1 MFISILKKFKEAA
14 MGVIPITLILLIVN
28 FTVSPMSTGNLIS
41 FLIGALLLVAGLTL
55 YNFGCGSS
63 IEFIGGQ
70 TGAHVSKSS
79 KLPLILALC
88 GIIGFVVTVAEPDLS
103 VLAEQVS
110 GIDNFLLIAAVA
122 LGVGIFVVIAVMRLV
137 LKIELKWI
145 LLFFYALLFVLAF
158 ILPRKFVPI
167 AFDSSGVTT
176 GPVTVPFIMALGA
189 SLSVA
194 LGGKDSQDS
203 SFGIL
208 GICSIGPIFAVMILS
223 LVCNLSVDTSQT
235 ETIVINTFGDVLTNY
250 AVNFPKYL
258 KEMAIAIAPIT
269 IFFLV
274 YNFTSLKLSW
284 KRLIRTLFN
293 MLYVYIGL
301 SIFLLGANVGFV
313 PAGKHFGE
321 ALVTSPALLVAIGAL
336 LGAVIVL
343 AEPAVHVLTKQ
354 VEDVT
359 GGTIKNRTILVI
371 MCFSMAL
378 AIGLSMLRIIFD
390 IDLRGVLLAGYGIA
404 LGLMFLVPKI
414 FTGIAFDS
422 GGVASGAMTA
432 AFLLP
437 LANGA
442 TYALYGSSENL
453 SSYIMNDAFGVVAL
467 VAMTPLVT
475 IQVLGLVY
483 KLRSSALERER
494 TEEFSALLAYE
505 GEVIDISET
514 TLETEER
521 LLDKIRQRRNDRID
535 KIKQKKN
542 ERIDKIKQKKNNKK
556 NEGGN

>member
-1 MFISILKKFKEAA
+1 
-14 MGVIPITLILLIVN
+14 MGVIPITIILLIVN
-28 FTVSPMSTGNLIS
+28 FAVSPMSTGNLIS
-41 FLIGALLLVAGLTL
+41 FLVGALLLVLGLAL

-70 TGAHVSKSS
+70 TGSHVSKTS
-79 KLPLILALC
+79 KLWLILALC

-110 GIDNFLLIAAVA
+110 GIDNFVLIAAIA
-122 LGVGIFVVIAVMRLV
+122 LGVGVFMLIAVLRLV

-145 LLFFYALLFVLAF
+145 LLFFYAILFIMAFVL
-158 ILPRKFVPI
+158 PREFVPL

-189 SLSVA
+189 SLSVT

-203 SFGIL
+203 SFGIV
-208 GICSIGPIFAVMILS
+208 GICSIGPVFAVMILS
-223 LVCNLSVDTSQT
+223 LIKNLSVDVSAGDTT
-235 ETIVINTFGDVLTNY
+235 VILNNFGDVLRNY
-250 AVNFPKYL
+250 AVSFPRYL
-258 KEMAIAIAPIT
+258 KEMAIALAPIT

-274 YNFTSLKLSW
+274 YNFTSLKLSG
-284 KRLIRTLFN
+284 KRLAKTLFN

-313 PAGKHFGE
+313 PAGKHFGD
-321 ALVTSPALLVAIGAL
+321 ALASNPALLVGIGAL

-354 VEDVT
+354 VEDIT
-359 GGTIKNRTILVI
+359 GGTIKNRTILIV
-371 MCFSMAL
+371 MCLSMAV

-390 IDLRGVLLAGYGIA
+390 IDLRWVLLAGYGIA
-404 LGLMFLVPKI
+404 LTLMFFVPKI

-442 TYALYGSSENL
+442 TYAIYGDRPNVSSFL
-453 SSYIMNDAFGVVAL
+453 MNDAFGVIAL

-475 IQVLGLVY
+475 IQILGLVY
-483 KLRSSALERER
+483 KLRASMLEKER
-494 TEEFSALLAYE
+494 TEEFSMLLALE
-505 GEVIDISET
+505 GDVIDM
-514 TLETEER
+514 EEYS
-521 LLDKIRQRRNDRID
+521 LNNGEKNKNTKKSLGN
-535 KIKQKKN
+535 KIK
-542 ERIDKIKQKKNNKK
+542 RKIKK
-556 NEGGN
+556 GGR

>member
-1 MFISILKKFKEAA
+1 MFKSILKKFKEAA
-14 MGVIPITLILLIVN
+14 MGVIPITIILLIVN
-28 FTVSPMSTGNLIS
+28 FAVSPMSTGNLIS
-41 FLIGALLLVAGLTL
+41 FLVGALLLVLGLAL

-70 TGAHVSKSS
+70 TGSHVSKTS
-79 KLPLILALC
+79 KLWLILALC

-110 GIDNFLLIAAVA
+110 GIDNFVLIAAIA
-122 LGVGIFVVIAVMRLV
+122 LGVGVFMLIAVLRLV

-145 LLFFYALLFVLAF
+145 LLFFYAILFIMAFVL
-158 ILPRKFVPI
+158 PREFVPL

-189 SLSVA
+189 SLSVT

-203 SFGIL
+203 SFGIV
-208 GICSIGPIFAVMILS
+208 GICSIGPVFAVMILS
-223 LVCNLSVDTSQT
+223 LIKNLSVDVSAGDST
-235 ETIVINTFGDVLTNY
+235 EILNNFGDVLRNY
-250 AVNFPKYL
+250 AVSFPRYL
-258 KEMAIAIAPIT
+258 KEMAIALAPIT

-274 YNFTSLKLSW
+274 YNFTSLKLSG
-284 KRLIRTLFN
+284 KRLAKTLFN

-313 PAGKHFGE
+313 PAGKHFGD
-321 ALVTSPALLVAIGAL
+321 ALASNPALLVGIGAL

-354 VEDVT
+354 VEDIT
-359 GGTIKNRTILVI
+359 GGTIKNRTILIV
-371 MCFSMAL
+371 MCLSMAV

-390 IDLRGVLLAGYGIA
+390 IDLRWVLLAGYGIA
-404 LGLMFLVPKI
+404 LTLMFFVPKI

-442 TYALYGSSENL
+442 TYAIYGDRPNVSSFL
-453 SSYIMNDAFGVVAL
+453 MNDAFGVIAL

-475 IQVLGLVY
+475 IQILGLVY
-483 KLRSSALERER
+483 KLRASMLEKER
-494 TEEFSALLAYE
+494 TEEFSMLLALE
-505 GEVIDISET
+505 GDVIDM
-514 TLETEER
+514 EEYS
-521 LLDKIRQRRNDRID
+521 LNNGEKNKNTKKSLGN
-535 KIKQKKN
+535 KIK
-542 ERIDKIKQKKNNKK
+542 RKIKK
-556 NEGGN
+556 GGR

>member
-1 MFISILKKFKEAA
+1 MFKSILKKFKEAA
-14 MGVIPITLILLIVN
+14 MGVIPITIILLIVN
-28 FTVSPMSTGNLIS
+28 FAVSPMSTGNLIS
-41 FLIGALLLVAGLTL
+41 FLVGALLLVLGLAL

-70 TGAHVSKSS
+70 TGSHVSKTS
-79 KLPLILALC
+79 KLWLILALC

-110 GIDNFLLIAAVA
+110 GIDNFVLIAAIA
-122 LGVGIFVVIAVMRLV
+122 LGVGVFMLIAVLRLV

-145 LLFFYALLFVLAF
+145 LLFFYAILFIMAFVL
-158 ILPRKFVPI
+158 PREFVPL

-189 SLSVA
+189 SLSVT

-203 SFGIL
+203 SFGIV
-208 GICSIGPIFAVMILS
+208 GICSIGPVFAVMILS
-223 LVCNLSVDTSQT
+223 LIKNLSVDVSAGDST
-235 ETIVINTFGDVLTNY
+235 VILNNFGDVLRNY
-250 AVNFPKYL
+250 AVSFPRYL
-258 KEMAIAIAPIT
+258 KEMAIALAPIT

-274 YNFTSLKLSW
+274 YNFTSLKLSG
-284 KRLIRTLFN
+284 KRLAKTLFN

-313 PAGKHFGE
+313 PAGKHFGD
-321 ALVTSPALLVAIGAL
+321 ALASNPALLVGIGAL

-354 VEDVT
+354 VEDIT
-359 GGTIKNRTILVI
+359 GGTIKNRTILIV
-371 MCFSMAL
+371 MCLSMAV

-390 IDLRGVLLAGYGIA
+390 IDLRWVLLAGYGIA
-404 LGLMFLVPKI
+404 LTLMFFVPKI

-442 TYALYGSSENL
+442 TYAIYGDRPNVSSFL
-453 SSYIMNDAFGVVAL
+453 MNDAFGVIAL

-475 IQVLGLVY
+475 IQILGLVY
-483 KLRSSALERER
+483 KLRASMLEKER
-494 TEEFSALLAYE
+494 TEEFSMLLALE
-505 GEVIDISET
+505 GDVIDM
-514 TLETEER
+514 EEYS
-521 LLDKIRQRRNDRID
+521 LNNGEKNKNTKKSLGN
-535 KIKQKKN
+535 KIK
-542 ERIDKIKQKKNNKK
+542 RKIKK
-556 NEGGN
+556 GGR

>member
-1 MFISILKKFKEAA
+1 MFKSILKKFKEAA
-14 MGVIPITLILLIVN
+14 MGVIPITIILLIVN
-28 FTVSPMSTGNLIS
+28 FAVSPMSTGNLIS
-41 FLIGALLLVAGLTL
+41 FLVGALLLVLGLAL

-70 TGAHVSKSS
+70 TGSHVSKTS
-79 KLPLILALC
+79 KLWLILALC

-110 GIDNFLLIAAVA
+110 GIDNFVLIAAIA
-122 LGVGIFVVIAVMRLV
+122 LGVGVFMLIAVLRLV

-145 LLFFYALLFVLAF
+145 LLFFYAILFIMAFVL
-158 ILPRKFVPI
+158 PREFVPL

-189 SLSVA
+189 SLSVT

-203 SFGIL
+203 SFGIV
-208 GICSIGPIFAVMILS
+208 GICSIGPVFAVMILS
-223 LVCNLSVDTSQT
+223 LIKNLSVDVSAGDTT
-235 ETIVINTFGDVLTNY
+235 VILNNFGDVLRNY
-250 AVNFPKYL
+250 AVSFPRYL
-258 KEMAIAIAPIT
+258 KEMAIALAPIT

-274 YNFTSLKLSW
+274 YNFTSLKLSG
-284 KRLIRTLFN
+284 KRLAKTLFN

-313 PAGKHFGE
+313 PAGKHFGD
-321 ALVTSPALLVAIGAL
+321 ALASNPALLVGIGAL

-354 VEDVT
+354 VEDIT
-359 GGTIKNRTILVI
+359 GGTIKNRTILIV
-371 MCFSMAL
+371 MCLSMAV

-390 IDLRGVLLAGYGIA
+390 IDLRWVLLAGYGIA
-404 LGLMFLVPKI
+404 LTLMFFVPKI

-442 TYALYGSSENL
+442 TYAIYGDRPNVSSFL
-453 SSYIMNDAFGVVAL
+453 MNDAFGVIAL

-475 IQVLGLVY
+475 IQILGLVY
-483 KLRSSALERER
+483 KLRASMLEKER
-494 TEEFSALLAYE
+494 TEEFSMLLALE
-505 GEVIDISET
+505 GDVIDM
-514 TLETEER
+514 EEYS
-521 LLDKIRQRRNDRID
+521 LNNGEKNKNTKKSLGN
-535 KIKQKKN
+535 KIK
-542 ERIDKIKQKKNNKK
+542 RKIKK
-556 NEGGN
+556 GGR

>member
-1 MFISILKKFKEAA
+1 MFKSILKKFKEAA
-14 MGVIPITLILLIVN
+14 MGVIPITIILLIVN
-28 FTVSPMSTGNLIS
+28 FAVSPMSTGNLIS
-41 FLIGALLLVAGLTL
+41 FLVGALLLVLGLAL

-70 TGAHVSKSS
+70 TGSHVSKTS
-79 KLPLILALC
+79 KLWLILALC

-110 GIDNFLLIAAVA
+110 GIDNFVLIAAIA
-122 LGVGIFVVIAVMRLV
+122 LGVGVFMLIAVLRLV

-145 LLFFYALLFVLAF
+145 LLFFYAILFIMAFVL
-158 ILPRKFVPI
+158 PREFVPL

-189 SLSVA
+189 SLSVT

-203 SFGIL
+203 SFGIV
-208 GICSIGPIFAVMILS
+208 GICSIGPVFAVMILS
-223 LVCNLSVDTSQT
+223 LIKNLSVDVSAEDST
-235 ETIVINTFGDVLTNY
+235 VILNNFGDVLRNY
-250 AVNFPKYL
+250 AVSFPRYL
-258 KEMAIAIAPIT
+258 KEMAIALAPIT

-274 YNFTSLKLSW
+274 YNFTSLKLSG
-284 KRLIRTLFN
+284 KRLAKTLFN

-313 PAGKHFGE
+313 PAGKHFGD
-321 ALVTSPALLVAIGAL
+321 ALASNPALLVGIGAL

-354 VEDVT
+354 VEDIT
-359 GGTIKNRTILVI
+359 GGTIKNRTILIV
-371 MCFSMAL
+371 MCLSMAV

-390 IDLRGVLLAGYGIA
+390 IDLRWVLLAGYGIA
-404 LGLMFLVPKI
+404 LTLMFFVPKI

-442 TYALYGSSENL
+442 TYAIYGDRPNVSSFL
-453 SSYIMNDAFGVVAL
+453 MNDAFGVIAL

-475 IQVLGLVY
+475 IQILGLVY
-483 KLRSSALERER
+483 KLRASMLEKER
-494 TEEFSALLAYE
+494 TEEFSMLLALE
-505 GEVIDISET
+505 GDVIDM
-514 TLETEER
+514 EEYS
-521 LLDKIRQRRNDRID
+521 LNNGEKNKNTKKSLGN
-535 KIKQKKN
+535 KIK
-542 ERIDKIKQKKNNKK
+542 RKIKK
-556 NEGGN
+556 GGR